1 MTTSINS
8 QLINAIFSMKRIFI
22 QEFKKQ
28 KNFCPMNYIKAEI
41 LSHLQLYQNSK
52 MKDVAKFLGITPPS
66 ATTMIE
72 KLVQEKLLER
82 KKDPN
87 DRRNII
93 LLVTTEGE
101 TFIKKTYSQIH
112 AIIEQTFK
120 TLNKKD
126 KKELIRIYGKLLNS
140 EQ

>member
-1 MTTSINS
+1 
-8 QLINAIFSMKRIFI
+8 MKRIFI